1 MYSIRKIISILL
13 PLFILLL
20 LLLNSCSD
28 RSEYGSESNYE
39 KLGADVTEGATDTSG
54 SSTDTEVSSGS
65 GSIKGSVNK
74 YTGSSALSGVNINY
88 SLSGT
93 TVENTITNVS
103 GDFTK
108 SSLASGS
115 YTLSY
120 SKGGYV
126 DETQSATLATEN
138 QTLTVG
144 KLRMLYD
151 NCSSTGTVSGTI
163 TDAVSGD
170 NVASVA
176 MSFRRGLN
184 TTSGTAYATD
194 STNVSGA
201 YLINNVARG
210 WYTAQTS
217 KSGYSN
223 SIFNVVSCGNVS
235 TQDSAISTTLS
246 STAMRIISSWPTGS
260 TAEDLDSHISI
271 PDNSS
276 GTFHLY
282 FGVDTGG
289 SGTGQDYYV
298 YGTGDNTTLD
308 RDDEDGA
315 PGAETITITHVKSGN
330 YSFSLHDFS
339 NRASSSIS
347 KLATSG
353 ATVTVYYNNKTTTYN
368 APSTPGTLWKVFTFT
383 TSGGLVEVGTMSY
396 ESAETDI
403 Y

>member
-1 MYSIRKIISILL
+1 MYSIRKIIYILL
-13 PLFILLL
+13 PFSILLL

-39 KLGADVTEGATDTSG
+39 KLGADATGGDTDT
-54 SSTDTEVSSGS
+54 TDTTIPSGS
-65 GSIKGSVNK
+65 GTIKGSVNS
-74 YTGSSALSGVNINY
+74 YSDSSALSGVNISY
-88 SLSGT
+88 VLSGT
-93 TVENTITNVS
+93 NVDNITTDGS

-108 SSLASGS
+108 SSLASGI

-120 SKGGYV
+120 SNLGYV

-151 NCSSTGTVSGTI
+151 NCSSTGNVSGTI
-163 TDAVSGD
+163 SDAVSGD
-170 NVASVA
+170 NVATVA
-176 MSFRRGLN
+176 ISFRRGLN

-201 YLINNVARG
+201 YSINNVPKG

-235 TQDSAISTTLS
+235 SQDSAISTTLS
-246 STAMRIISSWPTGS
+246 STAMRIITSWPTGS
-260 TAEDLDSHISI
+260 TANDLDSHISI

-276 GTFHLY
+276 GTYHLY
-282 FGVDTGG
+282 FDVDTGG
-289 SGTGQDYYV
+289 SGRGDDYYV
-298 YGTGDNTTLD
+298 YGAGDNTTLD

-330 YSFSLHDFS
+330 YSFSVHDFT
-339 NRASSSIS
+339 NRASNSIS
-347 KLATSG
+347 KIASSG
-353 ATVTVYYNNKTTTYN
+353 ATVTVYYNNTTTTYN
-368 APSTPGTLWKVFTFT
+368 APSAPGTLWEVFTFT

-396 ESAETDI
+396 KSDAAEV